1 MGRQFLIRHSVH
13 LIYTLAAHGMTFKY
27 HNKTMNLY
35 KKLLLTASFLLWM
48 SLPTAS
54 YAALGDILVG
64 SANPSINTRLTIG
77 ATNTVMLSTGSIPSW
92 VATSSLGITGGT
104 GLTSVTADSP
114 LGGSGTSGSHL
125 TCTGCL
131 NSNAGNWAG
140 TWQSLNP
147 SHFAAS
153 TTGSSQWTTAAPYLY
168 YNGGNVGIGTTV
180 PGAKLQIY
188 PNTNTMTSLIVQ
200 GDNNQSSDIQDWANS
215 SGTVLTKILATGA
228 LNMTT
233 TAVGGNTDVL
243 SWGNG
248 GTAYAGFD
256 SQGRMHL
263 NPGNFTN
270 FNQAHID
277 STLLIGS
284 NTSGSTKSIVVRG
297 ASAQTANL
305 TEWQN
310 NGGTALADI
319 TSAGGAYFA
328 GNVGSGTTGPATK
341 LDVAGDITDESV

>member
-147 SHFAAS
+147 SNFAAS
-153 TTGSSQWTTAAPYLY
+153 TTISSLWTTAAPYLY
-168 YNGGNVGIGTTV
+168 SNGGNVGIGTTS
-180 PGAKLQIY
+180 PSQMLQVG
-188 PNTNTMTSLIVQ
+188 TTMYV
-200 GDNNQSSDIQDWANS
+200 DNANKRL
-215 SGTVLTKILATGA
+215 GV
-228 LNMTT
+228 
-233 TAVGGNTDVL
+233 
-243 SWGNG
+243 
-248 GTAYAGFD
+248 
-256 SQGRMHL
+256 
-263 NPGNFTN
+263 
-270 FNQAHID
+270 
-277 STLLIGS
+277 
-284 NTSGSTKSIVVRG
+284 
-297 ASAQTANL
+297 
-305 TEWQN
+305 
-310 NGGTALADI
+310 
-319 TSAGGAYFA
+319 
-328 GNVGSGTTGPATK
+328 GTTG
-341 LDVAGDITDESV
+341 LVTDEWNAGY